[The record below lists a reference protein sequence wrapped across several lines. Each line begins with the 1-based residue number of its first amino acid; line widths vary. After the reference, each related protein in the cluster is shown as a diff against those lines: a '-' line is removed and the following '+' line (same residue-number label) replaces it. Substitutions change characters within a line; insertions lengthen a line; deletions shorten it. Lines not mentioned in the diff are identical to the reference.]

1 MIGRAEQQREESDVV
16 NMSVELAP
24 RHPQGLRLRNP
35 VMTASGTFG
44 YGVEYIGV
52 VAVERLG
59 AIVTKGTTPQ
69 PRVGAPPPRVWETPA
84 GMLNAIGLN
93 NGGVDELVRELAP
106 RWAGWSVPV
115 IVNLAAER
123 LDDFITAAAEIDAA
137 PNIAALE
144 LNVSCPNVENGLLF
158 GSVPE
163 SAAEVTRGVRA
174 VTRRPLI
181 VKLTPNA
188 TDVVAVAEAV
198 VAAGAD
204 AICMGNTYLGMAIDL
219 QHRRPAL
226 ANVTGGLSGPA
237 IKPLTLHLV
246 YRIAQAVDVPI
257 IGAGGVV
264 SAEDAVEYLMAG
276 ATAVQ
281 VGTAHFANPSASV
294 EIVAGLE
301 RWLRQ
306 HGVADV
312 RELIGAALPRRAT
325 RPALATA

>member
-1 MIGRAEQQREESDVV
+1 M
-16 NMSVELAP
+16 NLSVELAP
-24 RHPQGLRLRNP
+24 RHPRGLRLRNP

-44 YGVEYIGV
+44 YGVEYVGV
-52 VAVERLG
+52 VDVERLG
-59 AIVTKGTTPQ
+59 AIVTKGTTPR
-69 PRVGAPPPRVWETPA
+69 PRVGSPPPRVWETPA

-93 NGGVDELVRELAP
+93 NGGVEELVRELAP

-123 LDDFITAAAEIDAA
+123 LDDFVAAAARLDEA
-137 PNIAALE
+137 PTIAALE

-158 GSVPE
+158 GCLPE
-163 SAAEVTRGVRA
+163 TAADVTRAVRA
-174 VTRRPLI
+174 VWSRPLI

-188 TDVVAVAEAV
+188 ADVVAVAQAV
-198 VAAGAD
+198 AAAGAD
-204 AICMGNTYLGMAIDL
+204 ALCMGNTYLGMAIDIER
-219 QHRRPAL
+219 RRPAL

-264 SAEDAVEYLMAG
+264 SAEDALEYLMAG

-281 VGTAHFANPSASV
+281 VGTAHFANPAASV
-294 EIVAGLE
+294 EIVQGLA
-301 RWLRQ
+301 RWLRA
-306 HGVADV
+306 HRVADV
-312 RELIGAALPRRAT
+312 RELIGAALPEQAR
-325 RPALATA
+325 RPALALA